1 MPVTREGESDFLKVE
16 QDDVA
21 KMTSAANNALFEL
34 LGDDAETITK
44 NKRIVRWDNKRKR
57 YVRGTVGELKDNKH
71 VRNESGQLIR
81 SKSQGKRGELY
92 KKWRESHKLNEQEI
106 GEETREKPGLR
117 GRRFEKKEKA
127 KSSAKHI
134 LNTSTR
140 NEFLLRTEPRSEVK
154 TRQQIVKD
162 LKEKEKNAIQKK
174 DIAWGSQI
182 RSYVFQPYTMVKDH
196 RTNYSTGNILRVM
209 DGDIDDFI
217 ESYLHFR
224 KEA

>member
-127 KSSAKHI
+127 KNSAKHI

-140 NEFLLRTEPRSEVK
+140 SEFLLRTEPRNEVK

-162 LKEKEKNAIQKK
+162 LKEKEKNKIKQMNKK
-174 DIAWGSQI
+174 D
-182 RSYVFQPYTMVKDH
+182 R
-196 RTNYSTGNILRVM
+196 
-209 DGDIDDFI
+209 
-217 ESYLHFR
+217 ESYLKKKGLWR
-224 KEA
+224 EKNQPRPSRRR

>member
-1 MPVTREGESDFLKVE
+1 MPVIREGESDFLKVE

-106 GEETREKPGLR
+106 GEETREKPSLR

-127 KSSAKHI
+127 KNSAKHI
-134 LNTSTR
+134 LKHCEEEWVSFMDR
-140 NEFLLRTEPRSEVK
+140 ASQWSEDA
-154 TRQQIVKD
+154 TADRERLEGEGEEQDQAD
-162 LKEKEKNAIQKK
+162 E
-174 DIAWGSQI
+174 
-182 RSYVFQPYTMVKDH
+182 
-196 RTNYSTGNILRVM
+196 
-209 DGDIDDFI
+209 
-217 ESYLHFR
+217 
-224 KEA
+224 

>member
-106 GEETREKPGLR
+106 GE
-117 GRRFEKKEKA
+117 
-127 KSSAKHI
+127 
-134 LNTSTR
+134 
-140 NEFLLRTEPRSEVK
+140 
-154 TRQQIVKD
+154 
-162 LKEKEKNAIQKK
+162 
-174 DIAWGSQI
+174 
-182 RSYVFQPYTMVKDH
+182 
-196 RTNYSTGNILRVM
+196 
-209 DGDIDDFI
+209 
-217 ESYLHFR
+217 
-224 KEA
+224 